1 MSKSVTGSS
10 IEGDKNYLQPF
21 QISDVPPVAS
31 CVLSEKKKKINLN
44 KRKEEEAR
52 ADDSVLHENLFK
64 LLTKLGRLISRV

>member
-44 KRKEEEAR
+44 KRKEEEAL
-52 ADDSVLHENLFK
+52 ADDIPFS
-64 LLTKLGRLISRV
+64 TKISLNCSQNSDD